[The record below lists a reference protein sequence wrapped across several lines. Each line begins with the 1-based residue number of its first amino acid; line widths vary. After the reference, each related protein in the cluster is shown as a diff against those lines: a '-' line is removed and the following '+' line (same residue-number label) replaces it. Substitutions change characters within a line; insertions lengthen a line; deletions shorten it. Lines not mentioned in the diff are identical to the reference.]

1 MTYNQ
6 SVKIRFYFKGSGRS
20 PVEEFL
26 AECSGDIK
34 SDFVDAVSLLA
45 TGENLQMPLSRN
57 LSSIHKGLHELR
69 LKDRSGQVR
78 VFYFMKKND
87 AIYMLHAIRKK
98 TQELPKNEI
107 ETVLKRIKEI

>member
-1 MTYNQ
+1 M
-6 SVKIRFYFKGSGRS
+6 
-20 PVEEFL
+20 